1 LKRFALA
8 VVIVLAILSAAV
20 VVWRLSGIVIL
31 LLASLAIAAVARA
44 PIEYLIQ
51 RDIPRRLAIIMVYVI
66 GGGLA
71 AGVAYIVVVRISR
84 ELATLPDELIT
95 YYPRLQDLWPDALA
109 SRVVTADQLGTLF
122 GDWRQA
128 NLDTIVTRAASGTGK
143 VLAQLALSVILSLY
157 WMTDRIRFER
167 LWLSFLPPANRTRAH
182 MIWQSV
188 EAGVGAYIRSELLQ
202 MLLAG
207 MLLAIGFVL
216 LGLRSP
222 ILWAFVGAIAWSIP
236 LIGVLLAIVPLALI
250 IWLEAGSVT
259 ALAAVALTLVVFAV
273 MEFGVERRVS
283 NHNRYT
289 RVLVILVMLA
299 MADLFGLIGVVLAP
313 PVAVALSLL
322 SGELLT
328 NNGATGVAVDEIEDF
343 DVLQSQLESVSAL
356 VGNAP
361 GPDTRLVNLS
371 ERLGQLLQQAQQAA
385 EQQS

>member
-1 LKRFALA
+1 
-8 VVIVLAILSAAV
+8 
-20 VVWRLSGIVIL
+20 
-31 LLASLAIAAVARA
+31 
-44 PIEYLIQ
+44 
-51 RDIPRRLAIIMVYVI
+51 
-66 GGGLA
+66 
-71 AGVAYIVVVRISR
+71 
-84 ELATLPDELIT
+84 
-95 YYPRLQDLWPDALA
+95 
-109 SRVVTADQLGTLF
+109 
-122 GDWRQA
+122 
-128 NLDTIVTRAASGTGK
+128 
-143 VLAQLALSVILSLY
+143 
-157 WMTDRIRFER
+157 
-167 LWLSFLPPANRTRAH
+167 
-182 MIWQSV
+182 
-188 EAGVGAYIRSELLQ
+188 

-207 MLLAIGFVL
+207 VLLAIGFVL

-259 ALAAVALTLVVFAV
+259 ALAAVAFALVVFAV
-273 MEFGVERRVS
+273 MEFGVERRLS

-322 SGELLT
+322 FGELLT
-328 NNGATGVAVDEIEDF
+328 SNGVTGVAVDEIEDF
-343 DVLQSQLESVSAL
+343 DALQSQLESVSAL